1 MSEAAHLTDRKTAHN
16 PDDLA
21 RLFVEFAN
29 AGDVDG
35 LVSLYTPDAVVAF
48 PPGQLTTGRDAIRSL
63 YVKMLETA
71 PQFKLGDQLPTV
83 RNGDIALTAS
93 RAADEAGARAQVA
106 VRQPDGTWL
115 RALDRPD
122 FRA

>member
-1 MSEAAHLTDRKTAHN
+1 LTDRKTAHN